1 MLHIHNI
8 STQSSI
14 LAIAAYKVVV
24 LFDNL
29 LVSMAKRKVARET
42 YKSLHMLTN
51 RELNDIGIS
60 RGDIRSISEDKWH
73 ENNLRDTYPHNVP
86 SNPNLRGSV

>member
-1 MLHIHNI
+1 MAHIINNK
-8 STQSSI
+8 SAAASVF
-14 LAIAAYKVVV
+14 AYKVVMFFEN
-24 LFDNL
+24 LF
-29 LVSMAKRKVARET
+29 VAMEKRKIARET

-73 ENNLRDTYPHNVP
+73 ENSLRDTYPHNVP